1 MAPPSLLLFH
11 FCMCET
17 AGMPIR
23 IQGVFNVLDRYPLR
37 GLQMVKLDT
46 FEIFLVYGSRL
57 FVP

>member
-1 MAPPSLLLFH
+1 
-11 FCMCET
+11 MCET